1 MTTPVLTI
9 SDLHQTF
16 EKGTINENHV
26 LRGIDLTMNSGDF
39 ITIIGGNGAGK
50 STLLNSIA
58 GTIPTEQGKIVL
70 GDKEITRHSVTRRS
84 KEISRVF
91 QDPRMGTAVRLTV
104 EENLALAYKRGQV
117 RGFSSGVKGKH
128 RAFFK
133 EKLAR
138 LNLGLEN
145 RLTTEIG
152 LLSGGQRQAIT
163 LLMATL
169 QQPKLILLDEHTAA
183 LDPKTS
189 MTVMA
194 LTDQLIQEQQLTAF
208 MVTHDM
214 EDAIRYG
221 NRLIMLHQGKI
232 VVNIAGEEKQS
243 LTVPDLMALFHQNSG
258 TELKDDQL
266 LLHT

>member
-117 RGFSSGVKGKH
+117 RGFSSGVKGS
-128 RAFFK
+128 K
-133 EKLAR
+133 EIRSPSYKKD
-138 LNLGLEN
+138 NLLV
-145 RLTTEIG
+145 L
-152 LLSGGQRQAIT
+152 
-163 LLMATL
+163 
-169 QQPKLILLDEHTAA
+169 PKIW
-183 LDPKTS
+183 TS
-189 MTVMA
+189 
-194 LTDQLIQEQQLTAF
+194 
-208 MVTHDM
+208 
-214 EDAIRYG
+214 
-221 NRLIMLHQGKI
+221 
-232 VVNIAGEEKQS
+232 
-243 LTVPDLMALFHQNSG
+243 
-258 TELKDDQL
+258 
-266 LLHT
+266 